1 MECWILVV
9 KNKIR
14 AFILGALIL
23 SFLNEINASDLEE
36 YKSQAKNASVIVYG
50 KSQDG
55 ETYVLLAHDRRGF
68 WTPPGGKREANQSIL
83 DTAAAELY
91 EETAAFDLFNPS
103 RIKPLLKKQPLKSVF
118 KYNGHTDLFAL
129 NIGDQ
134 IDQCKNIS
142 HNYKERVKG
151 KKHSFDEMNNW
162 KLCKANDLFNSLKAH
177 PHTVNQDTILNK
189 IGKLP
194 KYVFNSLWSF
204 YNNGSLENLMKTS
217 TILLSQK
224 QQKQKEQE
232 IDAFLSSPERQAILR
247 KNQKELFKH
256 QPEDFFGKQP
266 KKQQTQIKA
275 PVAQKAKTS
284 AQKKADDATRQ
295 LAVQQKKADDA
306 ARQLAAQ
313 KKKAD
318 DAVRQSHLVAQQK
331 KADDAVRQLA
341 AQKKKADDAVRQLA
355 AQKKK
360 ADDAARQLAAQKKKA
375 QAVAAQRAAA
385 QKARTLKAAALK
397 KAQAAAAQRA
407 AAQKARTLK
416 AAALKKA
423 QAAAAQRAAAQ
434 KARTLKAAALKK
446 AQAVAAQRVAAQK
459 ARTLKAAALKKAQ
472 AVAAQ
477 RAATQKART
486 LKVAALKKAQA
497 AAAQRKAKALKKA

>member
-284 AQKKADDATRQ
+284 AQKKADDA
-295 LAVQQKKADDA
+295 A
-306 ARQLAAQ
+306 
-313 KKKAD
+313 
-318 DAVRQSHLVAQQK
+318 
-331 KADDAVRQLA
+331 RQLA

-360 ADDAARQLAAQKKKA
+360 ANDEVRQKQAQLAQLATQKKKA

-385 QKARTLKAAALK
+385 QKARTMILPAAELRGILKQPQLALVK
-397 KAQAAAAQRA
+397 NFIG
-407 AAQKARTLK
+407 
-416 AAALKKA
+416 
-423 QAAAAQRAAAQ
+423 
-434 KARTLKAAALKK
+434 
-446 AQAVAAQRVAAQK
+446 
-459 ARTLKAAALKKAQ
+459 
-472 AVAAQ
+472 
-477 RAATQKART
+477 
-486 LKVAALKKAQA
+486 
-497 AAAQRKAKALKKA
+497 